1 MPLNHL
7 MMLALSALV
16 RPHPLNSIRLNS
28 TSGTTQATGPAPP
41 RQQPAASF
49 APLSLALKVEVRS
62 ERQNTDTHPQKAR
75 VIINPLH
82 TGHDACPILSDLG
95 YNDTT

>member
-1 MPLNHL
+1 

-28 TSGTTQATGPAPP
+28 SSGATQATGPAPP

-49 APLSLALKVEVRS
+49 APLSLTLRVEVRR
-62 ERQNTDTHPQKAR
+62 ERQQSTKFPRPADRGTLQASWYHRASHPVYGQSK
-75 VIINPLH
+75 P
-82 TGHDACPILSDLG
+82 
-95 YNDTT
+95 